1 MRFWLNV
8 SQSVTAT
15 SLPTSFPSSSMRQ
28 TTFATFSSLD
38 LISFAILS
46 RREIML
52 LGELLAASERVAA
65 TRSRLAKID
74 TLAQCLRRLDASEIP
89 LGVAYLSG
97 DTPQGKVG
105 IGYAT
110 LKDALAA
117 TPAGAPRLTLAQL
130 DEALARLEQIKGEGS
145 AAERARLLG
154 DLFAR
159 ATAPEQDFLAR
170 LLLGEL
176 RQGAL
181 EGIMLDAIAKAANLR
196 PERVR
201 TAAMRAG
208 GLAVV
213 AKAALIEGEAGL
225 ARFALRV
232 FQPVQPMLAQASEN
246 VADAIERLGRAAFEW
261 KLDGARVQAHK
272 SGSQIRVYTRNLNEV
287 TSAVPEIV
295 AALRDCPV
303 REAILDGE
311 TIALKPDGT
320 PYPFQETMRRF
331 GRKLDVEASRAAYPL
346 SVFFFDCLLAEG
358 EDLTAKPARER
369 FDVLAKILPAKIL
382 IPRLVTGDKE
392 AAQAFY
398 DEALARGHE
407 GVMAKALEAPYE
419 AGSRGAGW
427 LKIKEAH
434 TLDLAIIAVE
444 WGSGRRKGWLSN
456 LHLGALDPATGG
468 FVMLGKTFKGMTDK
482 MLAWQ
487 TERLLSLET
496 SRDRHVVHVRPEL
509 VAEIAFNEIQQS
521 STYPGGFALRFARVK
536 RYRADKSATE
546 ADTIATV
553 RALYEGQ
560 LHRKASGP
568 A

>member
-1 MRFWLNV
+1 
-8 SQSVTAT
+8 
-15 SLPTSFPSSSMRQ
+15 
-28 TTFATFSSLD
+28 
-38 LISFAILS
+38 
-46 RREIML
+46 ML
-52 LGELLAASERVAA
+52 LAELLAASERVAG

-74 TLAQCLRRLDASEIP
+74 TLAECLRRLDAAEIA
-89 LGVAYLSG
+89 LGTAYLSG
-97 DTPQGKVG
+97 DTRQGRIG
-105 IGYAT
+105 IGYAA

-117 TPAGAPRLTLAQL
+117 PPASAPRLTLAQV
-130 DEALARLEQIKGEGS
+130 DEALARFAQVKGEGS
-145 AAERARLLG
+145 AAERGRLLAE
-154 DLFAR
+154 LFAG

-181 EGIMLDAIAKAANLR
+181 EGIMLDAIAKAAKLR

-201 TAAMRAG
+201 AAAMRAG
-208 GLAVV
+208 GLPAV
-213 AKAALIEGEAGL
+213 AEAALTEGEAGL
-225 ARFALRV
+225 ARFALEV
-232 FQPVQPMLAQASEN
+232 FQPVQPMLAQPAES
-246 VADAIERLGRAAFEW
+246 VADAIERLGPAAFEW

-272 SGSQIRVYTRNLNEV
+272 AGGEIRVYTRSLNEV

-295 AALRDCPV
+295 AALRDCPAG
-303 REAILDGE
+303 EAILDGE
-311 TIALKPDGT
+311 AIALQPEGT

-331 GRKLDVEASRAAYPL
+331 GRKLDVEALRATYPL
-346 SVFFFDCLLAEG
+346 NVFFFDCLLAEG

-382 IPRLVTGDKE
+382 IPRLVTGDRQ

-398 DEALARGHE
+398 DDALARGHE
-407 GVMAKALEAPYE
+407 GVMAKALDAPYE

-427 LKIKEAH
+427 LKIKQAH
-434 TLDLAIIAVE
+434 TLDLAVIAVE

-487 TERLLSLET
+487 TERLLALET
-496 SRDRHVVHVRPEL
+496 SRDRHVLHVRPEL

-521 STYPGGFALRFARVK
+521 PTYPGGFALRFARVK
-536 RYRADKSATE
+536 RYREDKIAGE
-546 ADTIATV
+546 ADTIETV
-553 RALYEGQ
+553 RALYERQ
-560 LHRKASGP
+560 LSRRGR
-568 A
+568 

>member
-1 MRFWLNV
+1 
-8 SQSVTAT
+8 
-15 SLPTSFPSSSMRQ
+15 
-28 TTFATFSSLD
+28 
-38 LISFAILS
+38 
-46 RREIML
+46 ML
-52 LGELLAASERVAA
+52 LAELLAASERVAA

-74 TLAQCLRRLDASEIP
+74 ALAECLRRLDASEIA

-97 DTPQGKVG
+97 DTRQGRIG

-117 TPAGAPRLTLAQL
+117 APASAPRLTLAQV
-130 DEALARLEQIKGEGS
+130 DEALARLAQIKGAGS
-145 AAERARLLG
+145 TAERQRLLAG
-154 DLFAR
+154 LFAR
-159 ATAPEQDFLAR
+159 ATSGEHDFLAR

-181 EGIMLDAIAKAANLR
+181 EGIMLDAIAKAANLP

-201 TAAMRAG
+201 AAAMRAG
-208 GLAVV
+208 GLPAV
-213 AKAALIEGEAGL
+213 AEAAFTEGEVGL
-225 ARFALRV
+225 ARFALTI
-232 FQPVQPMLAQASEN
+232 FQPVQPMLAQPAED
-246 VADAIERLGRAAFEW
+246 VADALERLGTAAFEW

-272 SGSQIRVYTRNLNEV
+272 SGGEIRVYTRSLNDV
-287 TSAVPEIV
+287 TSAVPEV
-295 AALRDCPV
+295 VEALRNCAA
-303 REAILDGE
+303 RELILDGE
-311 TIALKPDGT
+311 TIALRPDGT

-331 GRKLDVEASRAAYPL
+331 GRKLDVEALRATLPL
-346 SVFFFDCLLAEG
+346 SVFFFDCLFADG

-369 FDVLAKILPAKIL
+369 FDALAKFLPAKIL

-407 GVMAKALEAPYE
+407 GVMAKSLDAPYE

-434 TLDLAIIAVE
+434 TLDFVVIAAE

-456 LHLGALDPATGG
+456 LHLGALNPVTGG

-496 SRDRHVVHVRPEL
+496 SREGHVVHVRPEL
-509 VAEIAFNEIQQS
+509 VAEVAFNEIQQS

-536 RYRADKSATE
+536 RYREDKSAKD
-546 ADTIATV
+546 ADTIETV

-560 LHRKASGP
+560 LHRKASESS

>member
-1 MRFWLNV
+1 MRSWLTVN
-8 SQSVTAT
+8 QSVTAT
-15 SLPTSFPSSSMRQ
+15 SLPTSFP
-28 TTFATFSSLD
+28 
-38 LISFAILS
+38 ILS

-74 TLAQCLRRLDASEIP
+74 TLAQCLRRLDASEIA

-105 IGYAT
+105 IGYAA
-110 LKDALAA
+110 LKEALAA
-117 TPAGAPRLTLAQL
+117 TPTRAPQLTLAQI
-130 DEALARLEQIKGEGS
+130 DEALTRLAQTRGEGS
-145 AAERARLLG
+145 AAERARLLAE
-154 DLFAR
+154 LFAR

-196 PERVR
+196 PGRVR

-208 GLAVV
+208 GLPVM
-213 AKAALIEGEAGL
+213 AKAALTEGEAGL

-232 FQPVQPMLAQASEN
+232 FQPVQPMLAQASQD
-246 VADAIERLGRAAFEW
+246 VADAIERLGPAAFEW

-272 SGSQIRVYTRNLNEV
+272 SGSEIRVYTRSLNEV
-287 TSAVPEIV
+287 TAAVPEIV
-295 AALRDCPV
+295 TALQGCSA
-303 REAILDGE
+303 REVMLDGE
-311 TIALKPDGT
+311 TIALKPD
-320 PYPFQETMRRF
+320 
-331 GRKLDVEASRAAYPL
+331 VEALRAAYPL

-358 EDLTAKPARER
+358 EDFTARPARER
-369 FDVLAKILPAKIL
+369 FDALAKFLPVKIL

-392 AAQAFY
+392 AAQTFY

-427 LKIKEAH
+427 LKIKAAH
-434 TLDLAIIAVE
+434 TLDLAVIAVE

-456 LHLGALDPATGG
+456 LHLAALDPATGG
-468 FVMLGKTFKGMTDK
+468 FVMLGKTFKGMTDR

-496 SRDRHVVHVRPEL
+496 AREGHVVHVRPEL
-509 VAEIAFNEIQQS
+509 VAEIAFNEIQAS
-521 STYPGGFALRFARVK
+521 PHYPGGFALRFARVK
-536 RYRADKSATE
+536 RYREDKSARD
-546 ADTIATV
+546 ADTIKTV
-553 RALYEGQ
+553 RTLYQGQ
-560 LHRKASGP
+560 LHRAGERKLRVKAP
-568 A
+568 

>member
-1 MRFWLNV
+1 
-8 SQSVTAT
+8 
-15 SLPTSFPSSSMRQ
+15 
-28 TTFATFSSLD
+28 
-38 LISFAILS
+38 
-46 RREIML
+46 ML
-52 LGELLAASERVAA
+52 LAELLAASERVAG

-74 TLAQCLRRLDASEIP
+74 ALAQILRRLDAFEIA

-97 DTPQGKVG
+97 DTRQGRIG

-110 LKDALAA
+110 LKDARAA
-117 TPAGAPRLTLAQL
+117 APASAPRLTLAQI
-130 DEALARLEQIKGEGS
+130 DEALTRLAHIKGEGS
-145 AAERARLLG
+145 AAERAHLLAE
-154 DLFAR
+154 LFSR

-181 EGIMLDAIAKAANLR
+181 EGIMLDAIAKAAKVR

-201 TAAMRAG
+201 SAAMRAG
-208 GLAVV
+208 GLPAI
-213 AKAALIEGEAGL
+213 AETALTEGEAGL

-232 FQPVQPMLAQASEN
+232 FQPVQPMLAQPAED
-246 VADAIERLGRAAFEW
+246 VADAIERLGTAAFEW

-272 SGSQIRVYTRNLNEV
+272 SGSEIRVYTRSLNEV

-295 AALRDCPV
+295 AALQESPA
-303 REAILDGE
+303 RELIADGE
-311 TIALKPDGT
+311 TIALKPEGT

-331 GRKLDVEASRAAYPL
+331 GRKLDVDALRATHPL

-358 EDLTAKPARER
+358 EDLTARPARER
-369 FDVLAKILPAKIL
+369 FDALARFVAAKL
-382 IPRLVTGDKE
+382 VIPRLVTGDSK
-392 AAQAFY
+392 AATVFFH
-398 DEALARGHE
+398 EALARGHE
-407 GVMAKALEAPYE
+407 GVMAKALDTRYE

-434 TLDLAIIAVE
+434 TLDLAVVAAE

-456 LHLGALDPATGG
+456 VHLAALDPASGG
-468 FVMLGKTFKGMTDK
+468 FVMLGKTFKGMTDR

-487 TERLLSLET
+487 TERLLALET
-496 SRDRHVVHVRPEL
+496 SRERHVVYVRPEL

-521 STYPGGFALRFARVK
+521 PTYPGGFALRFARVK
-536 RYRADKSATE
+536 RYREDKSATD
-546 ADTIATV
+546 ADTITTV
-553 RALYEGQ
+553 RAMYEGQ
-560 LHRKASGP
+560 LHRKAEGS

>member
-1 MRFWLNV
+1 
-8 SQSVTAT
+8 
-15 SLPTSFPSSSMRQ
+15 
-28 TTFATFSSLD
+28 
-38 LISFAILS
+38 
-46 RREIML
+46 ML
-52 LGELLAASERVAA
+52 LAELLAASERVAG

-74 TLAQCLRRLDASEIP
+74 ALAECLRRLDASEVA

-97 DTPQGKVG
+97 DTRQGRIG
-105 IGYAT
+105 IGYAA

-117 TPAGAPRLTLAQL
+117 TPAGAPGLTLAQV
-130 DEALARLEQIKGEGS
+130 DEALARLDQTKGEGS
-145 AAERARLLG
+145 AAERARMLAE
-154 DLFAR
+154 LFAR
-159 ATAPEQDFLAR
+159 ATAPEHDFLAR

-181 EGIMLDAIAKAANLR
+181 EGIMLDAIAKAANL
-196 PERVR
+196 PAVRVR
-201 TAAMRAG
+201 SAAMRAG
-208 GLAVV
+208 GLPAV
-213 AKAALIEGEAGL
+213 AEAALTEGEPGL

-232 FQPVQPMLAQASEN
+232 FQPVQPMLAQPAED
-246 VADAIERLGRAAFEW
+246 VADAIVRLGPAAFEW

-272 SGSQIRVYTRNLNEV
+272 SGGQIRVYTRSLNEV

-295 AALRDCPV
+295 AALGDCAA
-303 REAILDGE
+303 RELILDGE
-311 TIALKPDGT
+311 TIALRPNGT

-331 GRKLDVEASRAAYPL
+331 GRKLDVEALRTTFPL
-346 SVFFFDCLLAEG
+346 SVFFFDCLLVDR
-358 EDLTAKPARER
+358 EDLTTKPAKER
-369 FDVLAKILPAKIL
+369 FDTLARILPANLI

-392 AAQAFY
+392 AAQNFY

-407 GVMAKALEAPYE
+407 GVMAKALDAPYE
-419 AGSRGAGW
+419 AGSRGAAW
-427 LKIKEAH
+427 LKIKKAH
-434 TLDLAIIAVE
+434 TLDLVVIAVE

-496 SRDRHVVHVRPEL
+496 SREGHVVHVQPEL
-509 VAEIAFNEIQQS
+509 VAEIAFNEVQES

-536 RYRADKSATE
+536 RYRDDKSAKD
-546 ADTIATV
+546 ADTIETV

-560 LHRKASGP
+560 RPRSGQ
-568 A
+568 

>member
-1 MRFWLNV
+1 
-8 SQSVTAT
+8 
-15 SLPTSFPSSSMRQ
+15 
-28 TTFATFSSLD
+28 
-38 LISFAILS
+38 
-46 RREIML
+46 ML
-52 LGELLAASERVAA
+52 LAELLAASERVAG

-74 TLAQCLRRLDASEIP
+74 ALAECLRRLDSPEIA

-97 DTPQGKVG
+97 DTRQGRIGV
-105 IGYAT
+105 GYAT
-110 LKDALAA
+110 LKGARAAAPASAARLPLAHI
-117 TPAGAPRLTLAQL
+117 
-130 DEALARLEQIKGEGS
+130 DEALARLAQTKGEGS
-145 AAERARLLG
+145 AAERARLLAE
-154 DLFAR
+154 LFAG

-181 EGIMLDAIAKAANLR
+181 EGIMLDAIAKAAKLP

-201 TAAMRAG
+201 AAAMRAG
-208 GLAVV
+208 GLPAV
-213 AKAALIEGEAGL
+213 AEAALTEGESGL
-225 ARFALRV
+225 ARFALEV
-232 FQPVQPMLAQASEN
+232 FRPVQPMLAQASED

-272 SGSQIRVYTRNLNEV
+272 SGSQIRVFTRSLSEV
-287 TSAVPEIV
+287 TFAVPEIA
-295 AALRDCPV
+295 AALRDCPPG
-303 REAILDGE
+303 EAILDGE

-346 SVFFFDCLLAEG
+346 SVFFFDCLLADG
-358 EDLTAKPARER
+358 DDLTARPARER

-382 IPRLVTGDKE
+382 IPRLVTGDRE

-427 LKIKEAH
+427 LKVKEAH
-434 TLDLAIIAVE
+434 SLDLAVIAVE

-456 LHLGALDPATGG
+456 LHLAAFDPATGD

-487 TERLLSLET
+487 TERLLSIET

-521 STYPGGFALRFARVK
+521 PTYPSGFALRFARVK
-536 RYRADKSATE
+536 RYREDKNAKD

-560 LHRKASGP
+560 LSRRGQ
-568 A
+568 

>member
-1 MRFWLNV
+1 
-8 SQSVTAT
+8 
-15 SLPTSFPSSSMRQ
+15 
-28 TTFATFSSLD
+28 
-38 LISFAILS
+38 
-46 RREIML
+46 ML
-52 LGELLAASERVAA
+52 LAELLAASERVAG
-65 TRSRLAKID
+65 THSRLAKID
-74 TLAQCLRRLDASEIP
+74 ALAQCLRRLDASEIG

-97 DTPQGKVG
+97 DTRQGKIG

-117 TPAGAPRLTLAQL
+117 MPASVTRLTLAQI
-130 DEALARLEQIKGEGS
+130 DEALARLAQIKGVGS
-145 AAERARLLG
+145 AAGRARLLAE
-154 DLFAR
+154 LFAR

-181 EGIMLDAIAKAANLR
+181 EGIMLDAIAKAAKL
-196 PERVR
+196 PAASVR
-201 TAAMRAG
+201 SAAMRAG
-208 GLAVV
+208 GLPAV
-213 AKAALIEGEAGL
+213 AEAALTEGEAGL

-232 FQPVQPMLAQASEN
+232 FQPVQPMLAQPAED
-246 VADAIERLGRAAFEW
+246 VANAIERLGTAAFEW

-272 SGSQIRVYTRNLNEV
+272 SGGEIRVYTRSLNEV
-287 TSAVPEIV
+287 TSTVPEIV
-295 AALRDCPV
+295 AALQECPA
-303 REAILDGE
+303 RELIADGE
-311 TIALKPDGT
+311 TIALKPEGT

-331 GRKLDVEASRAAYPL
+331 GRKLDVEALRTMYPL

-358 EDLTAKPARER
+358 EDLTARPARER
-369 FDVLAKILPAKIL
+369 FDALAKLLPATIL
-382 IPRLVTGDKE
+382 IPRLVTGDKG

-398 DEALARGHE
+398 DDALARGHE

-434 TLDLAIIAVE
+434 TLDLAVIAAE

-456 LHLGALDPATGG
+456 LHLAALDPATRG

-496 SRDRHVVHVRPEL
+496 SRERNVVHVRPEL

-536 RYRADKSATE
+536 RYREDKSA
-546 ADTIATV
+546 ADTIETV

-560 LHRKASGP
+560 LHRKATT
-568 A
+568 